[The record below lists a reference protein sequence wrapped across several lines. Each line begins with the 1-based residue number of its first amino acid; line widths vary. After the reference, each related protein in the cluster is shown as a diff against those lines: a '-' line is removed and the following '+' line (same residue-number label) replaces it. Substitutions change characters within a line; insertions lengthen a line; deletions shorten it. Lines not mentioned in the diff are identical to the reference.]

1 MNKLQMRAAVRFF
14 FQISE
19 NRDNTKI
26 SWLSEPIVTAMIV
39 LTRELKAGIYNKMK
53 KNQNNEL

>member
-1 MNKLQMRAAVRFF
+1 MNNLQMRAAVRFF

-39 LTRELKAGIYNKMK
+39 LTRELKAGIYNKIK
-53 KNQNNEL
+53 EESKQ